1 MNLSYILKGIS
12 MPNTTAEKD
21 YTQYSEKQLFNLI
34 HQLERKIKKMQN
46 DRVSFKEKMAKELE
60 KRDQNF
66 KDKIDALN
74 ELLQKISQA
83 FDDKNDCCFGHETP
97 NLETQQAMRDALSG
111 VNLTQIDSLDD
122 LTNELKRENSKGFE
136 NVCFS
141 V

>member
-1 MNLSYILKGIS
+1 
-12 MPNTTAEKD
+12 MPNTTAKKD
-21 YTQYSEKQLFNLI
+21 YTKYSEKQLFNLI

-83 FDDKNDCCFGHETP
+83 FDDKRDCCLGHKIP
-97 NLETQQAMRDALSG
+97 NLETQQAMRDALNG
-111 VNLTQIDSLDD
+111 ENLETIEDFFAWANEIKKEVNA
-122 LTNELKRENSKGFE
+122 EN
-136 NVCFS
+136 
-141 V
+141 

>member
-1 MNLSYILKGIS
+1 
-12 MPNTTAEKD
+12 MPNSPTKKD
-21 YTQYSEKQLFNLI
+21 YTRYNEKQLFNLI
-34 HQLERKIKKMQN
+34 NQLEQKIKKMQN
-46 DRVSFKEKMAKELE
+46 DRASFKEKMAKELE

-74 ELLQKISQA
+74 GLLQKISQA
-83 FDDKNDCCFGHETP
+83 FDDKRDCCLGCKIP
-97 NLETQQAMRDALSG
+97 NLETQQAMRDALNG

-122 LTNELKRENSKGFE
+122 LTNELKRENGKGFE

>member
-1 MNLSYILKGIS
+1 
-12 MPNTTAEKD
+12 MPNFPTKKD

-34 HQLERKIKKMQN
+34 NQLEQKIKKMQN

-83 FDDKNDCCFGHETP
+83 FDDKRDCCLGHKIP
-97 NLETQQAMRDALSG
+97 NLETQQAMRDALNGENLETIEDLSAWANEVKKE
-111 VNLTQIDSLDD
+111 VNAK
-122 LTNELKRENSKGFE
+122 N
-136 NVCFS
+136 
-141 V
+141 

>member
-1 MNLSYILKGIS
+1 
-12 MPNTTAEKD
+12 MPNSSAKKD
-21 YTQYSEKQLFNLI
+21 YTRYSEKQLVNLI
-34 HQLERKIKKMQN
+34 NQLEQKIKRIQN

-83 FDDKNDCCFGHETP
+83 FDDKRDCCLGRKIP
-97 NLETQQAMRDALSG
+97 NIQTQQAMRDALNG

-122 LTNELKRENSKGFE
+122 LTNELKRENGKGFE

>member
-1 MNLSYILKGIS
+1 
-12 MPNTTAEKD
+12 MPNTTVEKD
-21 YTQYSEKQLFNLI
+21 YTKYSEKQLVNLI
-34 HQLERKIKKMQN
+34 NQLERKIKKMQN
-46 DRVSFKEKMAKELE
+46 DRVSFKEKMAKE
-60 KRDQNF
+60 RDQNF

-83 FDDKNDCCFGHETP
+83 FDDKRDCCFGHETP
-97 NLETQQAMRDALSG
+97 NIQTQQAMRDALNG
-111 VNLTQIDSLDD
+111 INLTQIDSLDD

>member
-1 MNLSYILKGIS
+1 
-12 MPNTTAEKD
+12 MPNTTNKD
-21 YTQYSEKQLFNLI
+21 YTKYSEKQLVNLI

-83 FDDKNDCCFGHETP
+83 FDDKRDCCFGHEIP
-97 NLETQQAMRDALSG
+97 NIQTQQAMRDALNKETDLIVEDFSSYSDERKRALS
-111 VNLTQIDSLDD
+111 VETQP
-122 LTNELKRENSKGFE
+122 
-136 NVCFS
+136 
-141 V
+141 

>member
-1 MNLSYILKGIS
+1 

-21 YTQYSEKQLFNLI
+21 YTKYSQKQLFNLI

-60 KRDQNF
+60 KRDQKF

-83 FDDKNDCCFGHETP
+83 FDDKRDCCLGHEIP
-97 NLETQQAMRDALSG
+97 NFETQQAMRDALNKETDLIVEDFSSYSDERKKALG
-111 VNLTQIDSLDD
+111 VKTQS
-122 LTNELKRENSKGFE
+122 
-136 NVCFS
+136 
-141 V
+141 

>member
-1 MNLSYILKGIS
+1 

-21 YTQYSEKQLFNLI
+21 YTKYSERQLVNLI

-83 FDDKNDCCFGHETP
+83 FDDKNDCCLGRKIP
-97 NLETQQAMRDALSG
+97 NIQTQQAMRDALNG

-122 LTNELKRENSKGFE
+122 LTNELKRENNKGFE

>member
-1 MNLSYILKGIS
+1 

-21 YTQYSEKQLFNLI
+21 YTQYSQKQLFNLI

-83 FDDKNDCCFGHETP
+83 FDDKRDCCLGRKIP
-97 NLETQQAMRDALSG
+97 NIQTQQAMRDALNG

-122 LTNELKRENSKGFE
+122 LTNELKRENNKGFE

>member
-1 MNLSYILKGIS
+1 
-12 MPNTTAEKD
+12 MPNTTAKKD
-21 YTQYSEKQLFNLI
+21 YTKYSEKQLFNLI

-83 FDDKNDCCFGHETP
+83 FDDKRDCCLGHKIP
-97 NLETQQAMRDALSG
+97 NIQTQQAMRDALNG
-111 VNLTQIDSLDD
+111 ENLETIEDFHAWANEIKKEVNA
-122 LTNELKRENSKGFE
+122 EN
-136 NVCFS
+136 
-141 V
+141 

>member
-1 MNLSYILKGIS
+1 
-12 MPNTTAEKD
+12 MPNTTAKKD
-21 YTQYSEKQLFNLI
+21 YTKYSEKQLFNLI

-83 FDDKNDCCFGHETP
+83 FDDKRDCCFGHEIP
-97 NLETQQAMRDALSG
+97 NIETQQAMRDALNG
-111 VNLTQIDSLDD
+111 ENLETIEDFFAWANEIKKEVNA
-122 LTNELKRENSKGFE
+122 EN
-136 NVCFS
+136 
-141 V
+141 

>member
-1 MNLSYILKGIS
+1 
-12 MPNTTAEKD
+12 MPNTTAKKD

-34 HQLERKIKKMQN
+34 HQLEQKIKKMQN

-83 FDDKNDCCFGHETP
+83 FDNKRDCCLGRKIP
-97 NLETQQAMRDALSG
+97 NLETQQAMREALNGENLETIEDLSAWANEVKKE
-111 VNLTQIDSLDD
+111 VNAK
-122 LTNELKRENSKGFE
+122 N
-136 NVCFS
+136 
-141 V
+141 

>member
-1 MNLSYILKGIS
+1 
-12 MPNTTAEKD
+12 MPNSPTKKD
-21 YTQYSEKQLFNLI
+21 YTQYNEKQLFNLI
-34 HQLERKIKKMQN
+34 NQLEQKIKKMQN
-46 DRVSFKEKMAKELE
+46 DRASFKEKMAKELE

-83 FDDKNDCCFGHETP
+83 FNDKRDCCLGRKIP
-97 NLETQQAMRDALSG
+97 NLETQQAMRDALNG

-122 LTNELKRENSKGFE
+122 LTNELKRENGKGFE

>member
-1 MNLSYILKGIS
+1 
-12 MPNTTAEKD
+12 MPNTTAKKD
-21 YTQYSEKQLFNLI
+21 YTKYSEKQLFSLI

-83 FDDKNDCCFGHETP
+83 FDDKRDCCLGRKIP
-97 NLETQQAMRDALSG
+97 NIQTQQAMRDAVNG

-122 LTNELKRENSKGFE
+122 LTNELKRENNKGFE
-136 NVCFS
+136 NVCSS

>member
-1 MNLSYILKGIS
+1 
-12 MPNTTAEKD
+12 MPNTTAKKD

-74 ELLQKISQA
+74 ELLRKISQA
-83 FDDKNDCCFGHETP
+83 FDDKRDCCFGHEIQ
-97 NLETQQAMRDALSG
+97 NIQTQQAMRDALNG

>member
-1 MNLSYILKGIS
+1 

-34 HQLERKIKKMQN
+34 NQLERKIKKMQN
-46 DRVSFKEKMAKELE
+46 DRASFKEKMAKELE

-83 FDDKNDCCFGHETP
+83 FDDKRDCYLGHKIP
-97 NLETQQAMRDALSG
+97 NLETQQAMRDALNKETDLIVEDFSSYSDERKRVLG
-111 VNLTQIDSLDD
+111 VETQP
-122 LTNELKRENSKGFE
+122 
-136 NVCFS
+136 
-141 V
+141 

>member
-1 MNLSYILKGIS
+1 
-12 MPNTTAEKD
+12 MPNTTNKD
-21 YTQYSEKQLFNLI
+21 YTKYSQRQLFNLI

-83 FDDKNDCCFGHETP
+83 FDDKRDCCLGHEIP
-97 NLETQQAMRDALSG
+97 NLETQQAMRDVGNKETDLIVEDFSSYSDERKKALG
-111 VNLTQIDSLDD
+111 VKTQS
-122 LTNELKRENSKGFE
+122 
-136 NVCFS
+136 
-141 V
+141 

>member
-1 MNLSYILKGIS
+1 

-83 FDDKNDCCFGHETP
+83 FDDKRDCCLGRKIP
-97 NLETQQAMRDALSG
+97 NIQTQQAMRDALNE
-111 VNLTQIDSLDD
+111 VNLTQIDNLDD
-122 LTNELKRENSKGFE
+122 LTNELKRENNKGFE

>member
-1 MNLSYILKGIS
+1 

-83 FDDKNDCCFGHETP
+83 FDDKRDCCLGRKIP
-97 NLETQQAMRDALSG
+97 NIQTQQAMRDAVNG

-122 LTNELKRENSKGFE
+122 LTNELKRENNKGFE
-136 NVCFS
+136 NVCSS

>member
-1 MNLSYILKGIS
+1 
-12 MPNTTAEKD
+12 MPNTTAKKD
-21 YTQYSEKQLFNLI
+21 YTKYSEKQLFNLI

-83 FDDKNDCCFGHETP
+83 FDDKRDCCLGRKIP
-97 NLETQQAMRDALSG
+97 NIQTQQAMRDALNG

-122 LTNELKRENSKGFE
+122 LTNGLKRENNKGFE